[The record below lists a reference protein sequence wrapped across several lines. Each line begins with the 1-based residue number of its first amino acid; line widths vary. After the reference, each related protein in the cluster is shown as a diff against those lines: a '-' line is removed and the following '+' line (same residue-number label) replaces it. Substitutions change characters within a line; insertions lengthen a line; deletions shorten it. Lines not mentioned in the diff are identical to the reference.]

1 MDNKS
6 IVIRGAR
13 EHNLRNVNLELPR
26 NKLIVFTGVSG
37 SGKSSLA
44 FDTLYA
50 EGQRR
55 YVESLSNYARQFLG
69 QLPKPDVD
77 FIGGLSPAISI
88 QQKSASRNPRS
99 TVGTVTEVSDY
110 LRVMFARCG
119 QGHCP
124 RCERPI
130 TAQTREQIIG
140 RILTLPEGTKFLVL
154 APVVRGQKGAFQ
166 DYFAEMVKR
175 GFVRARVDGKIVRMD
190 DDQQLDRKIKHDIE
204 IVIDRLVR
212 KADGT
217 FRIRVAESVEQA
229 LGLADGNVIVSIE
242 DGGGSPSVESAS
254 DIRKAKVAS
263 AGPTDLLLSA
273 HYACTQC
280 DVSYEPP
287 SPQLFSF
294 NSPQGMCL
302 DCDGLGSRYSFAD
315 ELLIPDDSISLHD
328 GAIPLIGSL
337 KSMGKWRRHIYEGV
351 GKSLGIDL
359 KVPWNK
365 LSDAHRQLLLG
376 GSGDTHIVWEWKQRF
391 GKIWKHGGKWEGI
404 VPQLIAQ
411 FKKVTA
417 GPKRM
422 QLEKYMR
429 VVKCATC
436 QGQRL
441 NPQARSVRVGN
452 KTLIELGS
460 MSIGELVPWLDRY
473 ETTLGVVER
482 QIAGELLKEIRS
494 RVRFL
499 LNVGLHYLSLDRSAP
514 TLSGGEA
521 QRIRLAGQ
529 IGSGLV
535 GVLYILDEPSIG
547 LHPRDNQR
555 LLNSI
560 LRLRD
565 MGNTVLVVEHDEE
578 TMRAADFLVDF
589 GPGPGVRG
597 GEIVAAGS
605 PAEVL
610 ANPNSPTGQYLTGAK
625 SIPIPGERRAGNGQS
640 IRVVGAR
647 HNNLKNVTVDIP
659 LGKFVVVTG
668 VSGSG
673 KSSLI
678 NDVLMEA
685 LQATMSNSGYPE
697 PAGINEEASAE
708 TPHTVGAHEQII
720 GTEQIDKVI
729 DIDQTPIG
737 RTPRSNPATYI
748 KVWDEIRQLYAAMT
762 EAKLRGYD
770 AGRFSFNREGGRC
783 EACEGNGANKLEM
796 DFLADVWVT
805 CPICEGRR
813 FNRETLQVKYRGK
826 NIHEALEMEVAEA
839 VSHFENVPKVAAM
852 LRTLHDVGLDYIRL
866 GQPSPTLSGGEAQ
879 RVKLAKELC
888 RRGTGKT
895 LYVLDEPTTGLHFE
909 DIRKLLEVLHGFV
922 DQGNTVLV
930 IEHNLDVM
938 KTADWLIDMGPEGGS
953 GGGQVV
959 CIGTPEVVAAHPES
973 FTGAALRPVIHPG
986 PLAVVGKKKS
996 AKTKALKELKA
1007 TTPVLQAEATREF
1020 THLEVQGASQHN
1032 LKSVSARIPR
1042 NEMSVF
1048 SGPSGSGKSSL
1059 AMDTIYAEG
1068 QRRYVESL
1076 SSYARQFL
1084 GQVQKP
1090 RVEQITGLS
1099 PAIAIEQKT
1108 TSKSPRSTVGT
1119 ITEVYDY
1126 LRIAYARLG
1135 QRHCP
1140 RCAIPI
1146 GTQSTDEII
1155 EKITGLPEGTKVY
1168 IMAPIDRKGQEKYEA
1183 VWDEIRRAGFIR
1195 MRVDGK
1201 SYGVDEPPMIDHRR
1215 KHQVEVIVDR
1225 NVVKANT
1232 RGRIGEAVEQAL
1244 SFGAGLLHLAYVNQD
1259 LDETEWKVER
1269 FSQHLACDECGRSY
1283 ERLNP
1288 HNYSF
1293 NSPLGWC
1300 PTCEGLGFQRGAN
1313 VDLLIGDP
1321 KLTLRQGVV
1330 TAWPGCEAGSPW
1342 AHFAEAIAKVG
1353 GFNLDTAWNDLEP
1366 AQHRVILQGTGET
1379 WLEAHSQPEGRSR
1392 KKSAV
1397 LTADPV
1403 RFQYKGLFP
1412 AIDEASRVS
1421 FVYRSRLD
1429 HIVDEVPC
1437 NACRGARLRPDSAA
1451 TRFNGATIRE
1461 ACAQPL
1467 GVLLA
1472 DLKQMKL
1479 TKHDQTVIGEVLRE
1493 IINRVKFLVD
1503 VGLDYLS
1510 LDRKGPTLSGG
1521 EAQRIRLASQIGS
1534 GLTGVLYVLD
1544 EPTIGLHPRDNA
1556 RLLKALHH
1564 LRDLGNT
1571 LILVEHDREVIASA
1585 DHLFDFGPGAGDQ
1598 GGEITAAGPTAKVLK
1613 SKNSLT
1619 GQYLGGKLSIPVPTN
1634 RRIERLAKP
1643 KSAAREIRPDC
1654 ELAPADLARHYRLQT
1669 TNFISVLGARQ
1680 HNLRNVDVHI
1690 PLGCFVAV
1698 TGVSGSGKS
1707 SLVNEVLYNTLA
1719 RKLNRAR
1726 TAGAAHD
1733 DITGLDHLDKII
1745 NVDQDPIGNS
1755 PTSNPATYTGVFDLI
1770 RELFSK
1776 LPVSKVRGYQPR
1788 RFSFNQK
1795 GGRCETCEGNG
1806 QKKIEM
1812 HFLPDVW
1819 VECDTCQGNRYNP
1832 ETLMV
1837 QYHGKTI
1844 ADVLTM
1850 RIGEALELFGNI
1862 PKIRVVL
1869 QTLADVGLGYMQ
1881 LGQPAPTM
1889 SGGEA
1894 QRVKLAAEL
1903 ARPSTGKTLYLL
1915 DEPTTGLHFDDVQ
1928 KLLTVLHRLV
1938 DIGNTVIVVEH
1949 NLDMIKTA
1957 DWLIDMGPEA
1967 GVHGGQVVAVG
1978 TPEAVA
1984 EVAISHTGQIL
1995 AATLREGP
2003 FAERVKFDPR
2013 QALAEKLGD
2022 IDLAD
2027 VGKEAKLPWE
2037 ADGIRWHTNDRI
2049 TTKGTPC
2056 KWDGSALALV
2066 IEQVEAFGIFQET
2079 NWNHRTIVEVMPEKK
2094 SLGWF
2099 LHAMTGHEAYLKLV
2113 FRARRNAFKQADL
2126 ADKLQLRPLSD
2137 YPGHEGYSREH
2148 RVEVTNDSRGSGQTI
2163 TITMVKKEEVELPAF
2178 RAFLKQVVES
2188 FGELLNPVKTA
2199 GVEAAMPWKID
2210 GEKWHLT
2217 TCPVHSVTTRGGTE
2231 AENSVGCEGCDHG
2244 AGARVEPVLGS
2255 CEDERIGSVG
2265 GLAADQTSAVQPG
2278 EVGRNR
2284 PRSHFGNGPLGRGRR
2299 GNSQIHHHG
2308 SPECGNPPPATCSTT
2323 EGVSGAI
2330 LRAGAGLTRCSKLEH
2345 AQEQHLAVAGSVQ
2358 FFQHYL
2364 QVGLHRP
2371 WLEAVDI
2378 PIHAYL
2384 QRILFVV
2391 PLDHIFF
2398 EPDRDFLCAAYSTH
2412 DDFVIPDVGEELRR

>member
-1 MDNKS
+1 MDNSS
-6 IVIRGAR
+6 IVVRGAR

-77 FIGGLSPAISI
+77 YIGGLSPAISI

-110 LRVMFARCG
+110 LRVLYARCG

-124 RCERPI
+124 TCQRPI
-130 TAQTREQIIG
+130 TAQTREQIVG
-140 RILTLPEGTKFLVL
+140 RILALPEGTKFLVL
-154 APVVRGQKGAFQ
+154 APVVRGQKGAFV
-166 DYFAEMVKR
+166 DFFADMVKR
-175 GFVRARVDGKIVRMD
+175 GFVRARVDGKVVRMD
-190 DDQQLDRKIKHDIE
+190 ENLGLDKKIKHDIE
-204 IVIDRLVR
+204 IVIDRLVK

-217 FRIRVAESVEQA
+217 FRTRVAESVDQA
-229 LGLADGNVIVSIE
+229 LNVADGNVII
-242 DGGGSPSVESAS
+242 SVETEAS
-254 DIRKAKVAS
+254 GGRQSPGSGPARGPVAE
-263 AGPTDLLLSA
+263 DLLLSA
-273 HYACTQC
+273 HYACTHC
-280 DVSYEPP
+280 DISYEPP

-294 NSPQGMCL
+294 NNPQGMCPA
-302 DCDGLGSRYSFAD
+302 CDGLGSQFTFAE
-315 ELLIPDDSISLHD
+315 ELLIPDGSVSFYD
-328 GAIPLIGSL
+328 GAIPLVGSL
-337 KSMGKWRRHIYEGV
+337 KGMGKWRKHIYEGV

-359 KVPWNK
+359 KTPWNK
-365 LSDAHRQLLLG
+365 LPEEHKRLLLH

-391 GKIWKHGGKWEGI
+391 GKIWKHSGKWEGV
-404 VPQLIAQ
+404 VPQLVAQ
-411 FKKVTA
+411 FKKATA
-417 GPKRM
+417 GPRRM

-429 VVKCATC
+429 VVKCPAC

-441 NPQARSVRVGN
+441 NPQARSVRVGD
-452 KTLIELGS
+452 KTLIELGG
-460 MSIGELVPWLDRY
+460 MSIGDLVPWLDRF
-473 ETTLGVVER
+473 ETTLNPVQK
-482 QIAGELLKEIRS
+482 QIAGELLKEIRA
-494 RVRFL
+494 RVGFL

-565 MGNTVLVVEHDEE
+565 MGNTVLVVEHDED
-578 TMRAADFLVDF
+578 TMRAADYLVDF

-597 GEIVAAGS
+597 GEIVAAGP

-625 SIPIPGERRAGNGQS
+625 TIPIPPKRREGSGKS
-640 IRVVGAR
+640 IRIVGAK

-659 LGKFVVVTG
+659 LGKFTVVTG

-673 KSSLI
+673 KSSLV
-678 NDVLMEA
+678 NDVLMESLRVQLA
-685 LQATMSNSGYPE
+685 SSGRQ
-697 PAGINEEASAE
+697 PADTDDDNGDD
-708 TPHTVGAHEQII
+708 TPHTVGVHDRID
-720 GTEQIDKVI
+720 GVNHIDKVI

-748 KVWDEIRQLYAAMT
+748 KVWDEIRGLFAQMND
-762 EAKLRGYD
+762 AKLRGYD

-805 CPICEGRR
+805 CPVCEGRR
-813 FNRETLQVKYRGK
+813 FNRETLQVRYRGR
-826 NIHEALEMEVAEA
+826 NIHEVLEMEVGEA
-839 VSHFENVPKVAAM
+839 VGHFENVPKIHAM
-852 LRTLHDVGLDYIRL
+852 LRTLHDVGLDYIKL

-888 RRGTGKT
+888 RRGTGRT
-895 LYVLDEPTTGLHFE
+895 LYILDEPTTGLHFE
-909 DIRKLLEVLHGFV
+909 DIRKLLEVLHGFA

-938 KTADWLIDMGPEGGS
+938 KTADWIIDMGPEGGS
-953 GGGQVV
+953 GGGQLVAT
-959 CIGTPEVVAAHPES
+959 GTPEQIAAHPES
-973 FTGAALRPVIHPG
+973 FTGVALRPVLGHQSPVISHP
-986 PLAVVGKKKS
+986 KKPK
-996 AKTKALKELKA
+996 KNRKAASLM
-1007 TTPVLQAEATREF
+1007 TTDSV
-1020 THLEVQGASQHN
+1020 THDLVTHIDIEGASLHN
-1032 LKSVSARIPR
+1032 LKSVNASLPR
-1042 NEMSVF
+1042 NQMTVF
-1048 SGPSGSGKSSL
+1048 CGPSGSGKSSL

-1090 RVEQITGLS
+1090 KVEHISGLS

-1135 QRHCP
+1135 QRYCP
-1140 RCAIPI
+1140 KCNVPI
-1146 GTQSTDEII
+1146 GTQTTDEIV
-1155 EKITGLPEGTKVY
+1155 ERITGLPEGTKIYV
-1168 IMAPIDRKGQEKYEA
+1168 MAPVERKGQETFEA
-1183 VWDEIRRAGFIR
+1183 IWDEIRRAGFIR

-1201 SYGVDEPPMIDHRR
+1201 SYSVDEAPAIDHRR
-1215 KHQVEVIVDR
+1215 KHKVEVVIDR
-1225 NVVKANT
+1225 NVVRPNT
-1232 RGRIGEAVEQAL
+1232 RGRIAEAVEQAL
-1244 SFGAGLLHLAYVNQD
+1244 SLGNGVMHLAFVD
-1259 LDETEWKVER
+1259 HDVDEAKWKVER
-1269 FSQHLACDECGRSY
+1269 FSQHLACDQCGTSY
-1283 ERLNP
+1283 EMLSP

-1313 VDLLIGDP
+1313 VELLIGD
-1321 KLTLRQGVV
+1321 KSLSVSEGVV
-1330 TAWPGCEAGSPW
+1330 TAWPSCEKGSLWRP
-1342 AHFAEAIAKVG
+1342 FAEALARHA
-1353 GFNLDTAWNDLEP
+1353 GFHIDTPWNELEP
-1366 AQHRVILQGTGET
+1366 QHQRAILQGTGEA
-1379 WLEAHSQPEGRSR
+1379 WLEAGDTTNRDRKGTGKGKSR
-1392 KKSAV
+1392 PLAAATRP
-1397 LTADPV
+1397 TAK
-1403 RFQYKGLFP
+1403 FQYKGLFP

-1421 FVYRSRLD
+1421 FVYRARLD

-1437 NACRGARLRPDSAA
+1437 NACHGARVRPDAAA
-1451 TRFNGATIRE
+1451 TRFNGLTLLETCSRSLGDVLQQFQTI
-1461 ACAQPL
+1461 QL
-1467 GVLLA
+1467 N
-1472 DLKQMKL
+1472 
-1479 TKHDQTVIGEVLRE
+1479 KHDQQVIGEVLRE
-1493 IINRVKFLVD
+1493 IVNRVKFLVD

-1544 EPTIGLHPRDNA
+1544 EPTIGLHPRDNQ
-1556 RLLKALHH
+1556 RLLAALHH

-1571 LILVEHDREVIASA
+1571 LLLVEHDREVIESA
-1585 DHLFDFGPGAGDQ
+1585 DHLLDFGPGAGDQ
-1598 GGEITAAGPTAKVLK
+1598 GGEITAAGPPGQVLK
-1613 SKNSLT
+1613 AKQSLT

-1634 RRIERLAKP
+1634 RRPVEDSGKQIA
-1643 KSAAREIRPDC
+1643 I
-1654 ELAPADLARHYRLQT
+1654 
-1669 TNFISVLGARQ
+1669 LGARQ
-1680 HNLRNVDVHI
+1680 HNLRNVDVHF

-1733 DITGLDHLDKII
+1733 DILGLDHLDKII

-1755 PTSNPATYTGVFDLI
+1755 PSSNPATYTGVFDLI
-1770 RELFSK
+1770 RELFSR
-1776 LPVSKVRGYQPR
+1776 LPESKVRGYHPR

-1795 GGRCETCEGNG
+1795 GGRCEACEGNG

-1819 VECDTCQGNRYNP
+1819 VECDTCHGKRYNP
-1832 ETLMV
+1832 ETLLV

-1844 ADVLTM
+1844 ADVLDM
-1850 RIGEALELFGNI
+1850 RVSEALELFGNI
-1862 PKIRVVL
+1862 PKIRGVL

-1915 DEPTTGLHFDDVQ
+1915 DEPTTGLHFDDVR
-1928 KLLTVLHRLV
+1928 KLLDVLHRLV
-1938 DIGNTVIVVEH
+1938 DLGNTVIVVEH
-1949 NLDMIKTA
+1949 NLDVIKTA
-1957 DWLIDMGPEA
+1957 DWIVDMGPEA
-1967 GVHGGQVVAVG
+1967 GINGGQVVAAG
-1978 TPEAVA
+1978 TPENVVRVA
-1984 EVAISHTGQIL
+1984 ASHTGRIL
-1995 AATLREGP
+1995 AGILEAGP
-2003 FAERVKFDPR
+2003 HAERPKFDPR
-2013 QALAEKLGD
+2013 KALAEKLGD

-2027 VGKEAKLPWE
+2027 VGKDAKLPWE
-2037 ADGIRWHTNDRI
+2037 ADGVKWHTRDRI

-2056 KWDGSALALV
+2056 KWDGDALQSVVEQIEALG
-2066 IEQVEAFGIFQET
+2066 EWGET
-2079 NWNHRTIVEVMPEKK
+2079 NWNHRTIVEVAPPKK
-2094 SLGWF
+2094 SQGWF
-2099 LHAMTGHEAYLKLV
+2099 LHAMTGHEAYLKLCLRV
-2113 FRARRNAFKQADL
+2113 RRNTFKQADL
-2126 ADKLQLRPLSD
+2126 AAELKLRPLSD
-2137 YPGHEGYSREH
+2137 YPGHEGYSRDH
-2148 RVEVTNDSRGSGQTI
+2148 RVEVTNDGRGPGQSVTV
-2163 TITMVKKEEVELPAF
+2163 TVVKKEEAETPAF
-2178 RAFLKQVVES
+2178 RAFLQKCVASFAELTNAGGTSAAKVE
-2188 FGELLNPVKTA
+2188 G
-2199 GVEAAMPWKID
+2199 AMPWKLD
-2210 GEKWHLT
+2210 GEKWHLGDKGF
-2217 TCPVHSVTTRGGTE
+2217 P
-2231 AENSVGCEGCDHG
+2231 
-2244 AGARVEPVLGS
+2244 AGKGRKWDKALLPKLLKLLRDIEPNLKIQWDVVDAITLRVPQSNRFWVRVKTKDAASLEVWLPTKPSQFNLARWDGIGREPKL
-2255 CEDERIGSVG
+2255 D
-2265 GLAADQTSAVQPG
+2265 
-2278 EVGRNR
+2278 
-2284 PRSHFGNGPLGRGRR
+2284 RGRW
-2299 GNSQIHHHG
+2299 
-2308 SPECGNPPPATCSTT
+2308 
-2323 EGVSGAI
+2323 EGVDVVTLKFVTANDFQADRLKPLLVEQ
-2330 LRAGAGLTRCSKLEH
+2330 LRGFLEVYAG
-2345 AQEQHLAVAGSVQ
+2345 
-2358 FFQHYL
+2358 
-2364 QVGLHRP
+2364 
-2371 WLEAVDI
+2371 
-2378 PIHAYL
+2378 
-2384 QRILFVV
+2384 
-2391 PLDHIFF
+2391 
-2398 EPDRDFLCAAYSTH
+2398 
-2412 DDFVIPDVGEELRR
+2412 